1 MKSDQKVVVDCSVT
15 RATPRRLC
23 DVSSDRED
31 SVFIANEPPDSIAS
45 LKKEIVGILRQV
57 KGYWFLLGLEQTAR
71 P

>member
-45 LKKEIVGILRQV
+45 LKKEIVGDFET
-57 KGYWFLLGLEQTAR
+57 G
-71 P
+71 